1 MYIDCKRWST
11 PQHRVLPWSGAWED
25 WDAEECLAWQLIEEL
40 VERQERR
47 KTILDASRRAGP
59 GGLVGRPGGPHP
71 GGTRPP
77 PGPVIGGPAPGPGFG
92 PPQITT
98 ARR

>member
-1 MYIDCKRWST
+1 MYVDCKRWST

-47 KTILDASRRAGP
+47 KTIVDAAKRAGP
-59 GGLVGRPGGPHP
+59 GGLVQ
-71 GGTRPP
+71 P
-77 PGPVIGGPAPGPGFG
+77 PGPTIGGSAPRRPPG
-92 PPQITT
+92 PPQIMT